1 MKMSFRGAKRRGNP
15 FSPYDKGAAGVGG
28 ASGTPPPTK
37 ALQRVRCVIGRR
49 GEGTPPYGCV
59 AGMRRVAAAA
69 HMGAALR
76 GDNKGCGEMGGASAL
91 PPQQGGQGG
100 HVRGKYICRA
110 PSVPA

>member
-15 FSPYDKGAAGVGG
+15 FSPYDKGAACVGG

-59 AGMRRVAAAA
+59 AGMRRAAAA
-69 HMGAALR
+69 HMGAALQ
-76 GDNKGCGEMGGASAL
+76 GITGGSAN
-91 PPQQGGQGG
+91 
-100 HVRGKYICRA
+100 RA
-110 PSVPA
+110 G

>member
-15 FSPYDKGAAGVGG
+15 FFPYDKGAAGVGG

-59 AGMRRVAAAA
+59 AGMRRAAAA

-76 GDNKGCGEMGGASAL
+76 GGNRGFGESGGVEPRPYA
-91 PPQQGGQGG
+91 
-100 HVRGKYICRA
+100 
-110 PSVPA
+110 